1 MENIDIRLRL
11 IEERITNKEFL
22 QSKKIAGEV
31 PFYIFDYPPEYE
43 LKVRKYAKTLTEKIK
58 KYYGI
63 SVIRLNLLELYMEIL
78 EDKDIKEDVLNRERE
93 IGSEEL
99 GDILINIIEGKE
111 IADKIG
117 EKASDYNLV
126 ILDGVGS
133 VYPLIRTHST
143 LNKLQPTFNNNEKP
157 VLMFF
162 PGSYTT
168 RGLSLFDI
176 YPSDYYYR
184 AFKIVEDEV
193 TDSDRKEIELEVA
206 YNDQLNEHQEKIV
219 KEHVDLRE
227 TPKKD
232 LQLDLSNLNLSERE
246 IFIVER
252 LKASKELYERD
263 LTKILIKEYGKSS
276 LISGLISRINRKVDT
291 TTGYKNLIIHETIG
305 ENNKFIYN
313 A

>member
-1 MENIDIRLRL
+1 MENIDVRLRL

-22 QSKKIAGEV
+22 QSKRIAGEV

-43 LKVRKYAKTLTEKIK
+43 LKVRKYSKNLVEKIK
-58 KYYGI
+58 SYYGI
-63 SVIRLNLLELYMEIL
+63 SVIKLNLLEIYMEIL
-78 EDKDIKEDVLNRERE
+78 EDKDIKNDVLERERE

-99 GDILINIIEGKE
+99 GDILINIIEGE
-111 IADKIG
+111 EVAQKIG
-117 EKASDYNLV
+117 DKASDCNLV

-143 LNKLQPTFNNNEKP
+143 LNKLQPIFNNNEKP

-168 RGLSLFDI
+168 RGLSLFNI
-176 YPSDYYYR
+176 YPSDHYYR

-193 TDSDRKEIELEVA
+193 TDNDKREIELEAA
-206 YNDQLNEHQEKIV
+206 YDEQLNKHKEEIP
-219 KEHVDLRE
+219 KEHIDLIK

-232 LQLDLSNLNLSERE
+232 FEIDLKNLNLSERE